1 VQEKTRVLDID
12 LRSFFDNVR
21 HHILFGKVAR
31 RVNDPEVMHLLKLIV
46 KTTGKKGLSQGGVIS
61 PLLSNLYLNEI
72 DRMLERAQKATRRG
86 PYTYVEY
93 ARFADDGADFAI

>member
-1 VQEKTRVLDID
+1 
-12 LRSFFDNVR
+12 
-21 HHILFGKVAR
+21 
-31 RVNDPEVMHLLKLIV
+31 
-46 KTTGKKGLSQGGVIS
+46 VIS

-93 ARFADDGADFAI
+93 ARFADDGAPRRRRKEALMGA